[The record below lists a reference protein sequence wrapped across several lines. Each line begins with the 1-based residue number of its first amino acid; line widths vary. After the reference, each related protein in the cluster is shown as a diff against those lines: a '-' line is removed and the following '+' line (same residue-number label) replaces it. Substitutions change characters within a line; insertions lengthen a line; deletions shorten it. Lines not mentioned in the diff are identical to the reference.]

1 MSTSAGARRGASASA
16 SDSQGGATE
25 STVLEEVNDP
35 NYEPDQDEIEEYA
48 EWLGMDLDRDKSL
61 FWIAREGIK
70 AQLPPSWK
78 PCKAPNG
85 DVYYFNFESGES
97 IWDHP
102 CDVQFREIFKAAKK
116 SKEIDQLTAPPRSAL
131 PPLSSRSIDCEPE
144 EEDESGLHTFDIAFA
159 DDPLK
164 VKELQMLEAQA
175 APIPALITKLDFN
188 RLCQAAQKVA
198 ETTLQLAESARLALE
213 GEGSVGEL
221 RLLDDISSK
230 LGLPRPSQV
239 PAIDLAV
246 LWADLAPVLETAA
259 AQSDVQSEEYSMLS
273 TLRDAAQLASGEA
286 ALSDEAIN
294 NSCDNNSFIFPSLE
308 ATGEGSTSS
317 QGLLQHEGSELS
329 VDVARLES
337 ARRKGTMS
345 RASMV
350 GPESPNEASMSPATS
365 PMQEPAIDPKA
376 RLPKEVHVTAQ
387 AEMADRAAAS
397 ASERE
402 EEVKVTGGDAPVA
415 PAQIQQEAAAS
426 NPVQSKAGVATSL
439 HAQERSVGAVAQAAR
454 TEVAAGAHNAQRGE
468 QVVNGKAAHVE
479 QAVGAAGAHKMQK
492 ERKGNKGKDTEQV
505 GAKDTHSVQA
515 AHCVLGLL
523 DSQGLLS
530 ARGKAE
536 AAQDGIG
543 DVVRHIATHS
553 VTSEV
558 AKLKAEIAILRKAMN
573 HGTSAGS
580 VMTSS
585 VTASNSK
592 AQGKSSDK
600 HRSRQTQ
607 QSSLMESRGRVRP
620 RSAGINQAKH
630 SSSAKQSTGPKSGLC
645 RTAHGE
651 MSGLLGQ
658 LQNWSSKELGKDRP
672 AKQKNERQSTSK
684 HSASKRTSSRPGS
697 ALDGHRAATVA
708 ASFST
713 FNGPKVKQRQSHG
726 SGMQQRTVIGRRS
739 ASVNSTLH
747 SSQKS
752 SSQKSG
758 RQSKLSTL
766 ERKNHA
772 KPAPSS
778 RSTVFI
784 GASHHNTAISGQTKG
799 RSKVLRP
806 N

>member
-1 MSTSAGARRGASASA
+1 MGRRN
-16 SDSQGGATE
+16 TE
-25 STVLEEVNDP
+25 HHV
-35 NYEPDQDEIEEYA
+35 
-48 EWLGMDLDRDKSL
+48 SL
-61 FWIAREGIK
+61 
-70 AQLPPSWK
+70 
-78 PCKAPNG
+78 N
-85 DVYYFNFESGES
+85 
-97 IWDHP
+97 
-102 CDVQFREIFKAAKK
+102 
-116 SKEIDQLTAPPRSAL
+116 
-131 PPLSSRSIDCEPE
+131 
-144 EEDESGLHTFDIAFA
+144 
-159 DDPLK
+159 
-164 VKELQMLEAQA
+164 
-175 APIPALITKLDFN
+175 
-188 RLCQAAQKVA
+188 
-198 ETTLQLAESARLALE
+198 
-213 GEGSVGEL
+213 
-221 RLLDDISSK
+221 
-230 LGLPRPSQV
+230 
-239 PAIDLAV
+239 
-246 LWADLAPVLETAA
+246 
-259 AQSDVQSEEYSMLS
+259 
-273 TLRDAAQLASGEA
+273 
-286 ALSDEAIN
+286 
-294 NSCDNNSFIFPSLE
+294 
-308 ATGEGSTSS
+308 
-317 QGLLQHEGSELS
+317 
-329 VDVARLES
+329 
-337 ARRKGTMS
+337 
-345 RASMV
+345 
-350 GPESPNEASMSPATS
+350 
-365 PMQEPAIDPKA
+365 
-376 RLPKEVHVTAQ
+376 
-387 AEMADRAAAS
+387 
-397 ASERE
+397 
-402 EEVKVTGGDAPVA
+402 
-415 PAQIQQEAAAS
+415 
-426 NPVQSKAGVATSL
+426 SKAT
-439 HAQERSVGAVAQAAR
+439 
-454 TEVAAGAHNAQRGE
+454 
-468 QVVNGKAAHVE
+468 
-479 QAVGAAGAHKMQK
+479 
-492 ERKGNKGKDTEQV
+492 
-505 GAKDTHSVQA
+505 
-515 AHCVLGLL
+515 
-523 DSQGLLS
+523 
-530 ARGKAE
+530 
-536 AAQDGIG
+536 AQDGIG

-585 VTASNSK
+585 VTASNIK

-747 SSQKS
+747 SSQRS

>member
-1 MSTSAGARRGASASA
+1 MGISILLASCLQTCLQTMSTSAGARRGASASA

-131 PPLSSRSIDCEPE
+131 PPLSSRSIDCEP
-144 EEDESGLHTFDIAFA
+144 
-159 DDPLK
+159 
-164 VKELQMLEAQA
+164 EAQA

-350 GPESPNEASMSPATS
+350 GPESPNDASMSPATS

-415 PAQIQQEAAAS
+415 PAQIQQEVAAS

-439 HAQERSVGAVAQAAR
+439 HAQEQSVGAVAQAAR

-492 ERKGNKGKDTEQV
+492 E
-505 GAKDTHSVQA
+505 
-515 AHCVLGLL
+515 L
-523 DSQGLLS
+523 
-530 ARGKAE
+530 
-536 AAQDGIG
+536 
-543 DVVRHIATHS
+543 
-553 VTSEV
+553 
-558 AKLKAEIAILRKAMN
+558 
-573 HGTSAGS
+573 
-580 VMTSS
+580 
-585 VTASNSK
+585 
-592 AQGKSSDK
+592 
-600 HRSRQTQ
+600 
-607 QSSLMESRGRVRP
+607 
-620 RSAGINQAKH
+620 
-630 SSSAKQSTGPKSGLC
+630 
-645 RTAHGE
+645 
-651 MSGLLGQ
+651 
-658 LQNWSSKELGKDRP
+658 
-672 AKQKNERQSTSK
+672 
-684 HSASKRTSSRPGS
+684 
-697 ALDGHRAATVA
+697 
-708 ASFST
+708 
-713 FNGPKVKQRQSHG
+713 
-726 SGMQQRTVIGRRS
+726 
-739 ASVNSTLH
+739 
-747 SSQKS
+747 
-752 SSQKSG
+752 
-758 RQSKLSTL
+758 
-766 ERKNHA
+766 
-772 KPAPSS
+772 
-778 RSTVFI
+778 
-784 GASHHNTAISGQTKG
+784 
-799 RSKVLRP
+799 
-806 N
+806 